1 MVMNTG
7 LLFYG
12 LCGIFM
18 LKATLKKD
26 GFAGLSISPSFNF
39 HCSDIIAYIVDVNSD
54 GSQQSGAV
62 CLSVFTLCFP
72 LNDETWG
79 RETEYKV
86 SYFLECI

>member
-1 MVMNTG
+1 MNTRV
-7 LLFYG
+7 LYNDLF
-12 LCGIFM
+12 GIFM
-18 LKATLKKD
+18 LKAKLKKD
-26 GFAGLSISPSFNF
+26 GFAGLSISPNFNF
-39 HCSDIIAYIVDVNSD
+39 HCSVIIAYIIDVNSH
-54 GSQQSGAV
+54 GSRQSGAL